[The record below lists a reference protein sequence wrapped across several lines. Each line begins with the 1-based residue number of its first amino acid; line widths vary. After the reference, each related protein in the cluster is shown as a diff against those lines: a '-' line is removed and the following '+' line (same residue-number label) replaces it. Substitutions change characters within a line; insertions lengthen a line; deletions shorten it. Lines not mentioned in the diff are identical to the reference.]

1 MKLTRTVARIVIGAL
16 FFGHGAQKL
25 FGWFGGHGP
34 ETTGQFFESKLG
46 LAPGKQH
53 AIAAG
58 ASEAA
63 GGAALAAGLLTPV
76 AGAALTGTMITA
88 IRTAHLPNGLWVT
101 DGGFE
106 YNLVLIAAVL
116 GIVEEESGPFAAL
129 AALGAGAIGSE
140 AVLRVAKQ
148 QSAPAAETAQ
158 EQTPT
163 PEPAT
168 A

>member
-1 MKLTRTVARIVIGAL
+1 MKLVRTVARIVIGAL

-34 ETTGQFFESKLG
+34 EGTGQFFESALG
-46 LAPGKQH
+46 LGPGKRN

-76 AGAALTGTMITA
+76 AGAALTGTMLTA
-88 IRTAHLPNGLWVT
+88 IRTAHLRNGIWVT

-116 GIVEEESGPFAAL
+116 GIVEEESGPWVALAAL
-129 AALGAGAIGSE
+129 AAGAAGSE
-140 AVLRVAKQ
+140 AVIRTATTQ
-148 QSAPAAETAQ
+148 PDQAAEAVQQ
-158 EQTPT
+158 ETPT